1 MPPARALLAVRE
13 LIHHV
18 RKARPIHPFSLLA
31 LAAIPVECASPYLQL
46 AYLFCIGEDFQA
58 QRRSRLDQLEI
69 GELGLD
75 HVPPWVLA
83 RIAPARP
90 DPAHSHA
97 GCLSSRIW
105 DVGSMANG
113 IKSRAL
119 PALWSMPGS
128 SRRSFRHPT
137 IPACLESAKAAR
149 RMAHN
154 SENSPGGS
162 AAGACASR
170 SSLPA
175 PRRRR

>member
-75 HVPPWVLA
+75 HVLPRVQVLA
-83 RIAPARP
+83 RITPASP
-90 DPAHSHA
+90 NPAHTHA
-97 GCLSSRIW
+97 GCLSSHIFGYG
-105 DVGSMANG
+105 VGG
-113 IKSRAL
+113 
-119 PALWSMPGS
+119 
-128 SRRSFRHPT
+128 
-137 IPACLESAKAAR
+137 
-149 RMAHN
+149 
-154 SENSPGGS
+154 
-162 AAGACASR
+162 
-170 SSLPA
+170 
-175 PRRRR
+175 